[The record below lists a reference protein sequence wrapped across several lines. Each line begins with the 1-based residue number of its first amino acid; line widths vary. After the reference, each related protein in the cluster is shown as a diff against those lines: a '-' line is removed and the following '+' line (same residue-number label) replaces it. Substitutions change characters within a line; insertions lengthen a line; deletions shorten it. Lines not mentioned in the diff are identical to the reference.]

1 MECQQKQTIHLWRF
15 LKELLLQPERYDRYI
30 RWVNR
35 QEGIFKIEDS
45 PKVAKLWGKRKNRPA
60 MNYDKLSRSIR
71 QYYRKG
77 IIKKTANSKRLVY
90 QFCPAYLWFLMIS
103 NEQHNTSSGCDRSQ
117 CSCDNSSS
125 PPMSYP
131 TTYQSDRVHAAV
143 LHSLPPWG
151 IWIDNCVLNTILL
164 NSRVDE
170 INQCIV
176 YADEKYLT

>member
-1 MECQQKQTIHLWRF
+1 MLVDDLPGYPVECQQKQTIHLWRF

-90 QFCPAYLWFLMIS
+90 QFCPAYLWFFLYQTYSIILVLVVIEV
-103 NEQHNTSSGCDRSQ
+103 NVPVIIPARPVWVI
-117 CSCDNSSS
+117 
-125 PPMSYP
+125 PPHI
-131 TTYQSDRVHAAV
+131 RVHAAM
-143 LHSLPPWG
+143 
-151 IWIDNCVLNTILL
+151 LL
-164 NSRVDE
+164 L
-170 INQCIV
+170 
-176 YADEKYLT
+176 LTPRGNYNR